1 MATLGS
7 NPQRLK
13 GRLRVNIN
21 ETCAYFA
28 ETARSKA
35 KMAAGAPGALFCA
48 SMLAGAY
55 VGIALI
61 LAWTTS
67 FGLPAGVR
75 PLVQGS
81 VFGIGLIL
89 VVLAGADMFTGHVMY
104 ETFGLAKRTINVVD
118 LVKLFLIVWIGNLVG
133 SVLLAF
139 IFSKA
144 GGLLFTAGDKAPGD
158 ILAGIVEKKESSPFI
173 VLFLKATLCNW
184 LVCLAIW
191 LAARLQNEAA
201 KMIGI
206 AWCLL
211 AFVACGFEHSVA
223 NMTAVSL
230 GLFNP
235 ARQLGDLGGAFYNL
249 GVVTLGNFVGG
260 SLFVT
265 GGASPNTWGWRRSI
279 LSQIAAATSS
289 KPKAPTSCAMRLW
302 NTTWSKRSPSSSR
315 RSAMSPRAT
324 ASVTS

>member
-1 MATLGS
+1 M
-7 NPQRLK
+7 
-13 GRLRVNIN
+13 NIT
-21 ETCAYFA
+21 ETCASFA

-35 KMAAGAPGALFCA
+35 KIAARAPGAFFCT

-104 ETFGLAKRTINVVD
+104 ESFGVARRTISWLDVARM
-118 LVKLFLIVWIGNLVG
+118 FLLVWIGNLVG
-133 SVLLAF
+133 SVILAF

-144 GGLLFTAGDKAPGD
+144 GGLLFTAGDKTPGD
-158 ILAGIVEKKESSPFI
+158 VLAGVITKKETSPFI
-173 VLFLKATLCNW
+173 VLFCKATLCNW

-191 LAARLQNEAA
+191 LAGRLKSEVA

-223 NMTAVSL
+223 NMTAVAL
-230 GLFNP
+230 GLFAPHPIGAIGP
-235 ARQLGDLGGAFYNL
+235 ALYNL
-249 GVVTLGNFVGG
+249 GVVTLGNLVGG
-260 SLFVT
+260 AVFVT
-265 GGASPNTWGWRRSI
+265 GAYLWAARGE
-279 LSQIAAATSS
+279 AAALSDT
-289 KPKAPTSCAMRLW
+289 APAS
-302 NTTWSKRSPSSSR
+302 
-315 RSAMSPRAT
+315 AT
-324 ASVTS
+324 AAGFTRS

>member
-1 MATLGS
+1 
-7 NPQRLK
+7 
-13 GRLRVNIN
+13 VNIT
-21 ETCAYFA
+21 ETCASFA
-28 ETARSKA
+28 ETARSKS
-35 KMAAGAPGALFCA
+35 KIAAGAPGAFFCT

-104 ETFGLAKRTINVVD
+104 ESFGVARRTISWLDVVRMFV
-118 LVKLFLIVWIGNLVG
+118 LVWVGNLVG
-133 SVLLAF
+133 AVILSF
-139 IFSKA
+139 IFAKA
-144 GGLLFTAGDKAPGD
+144 GGLLFTAGDKTPGD
-158 ILAGIVEKKESSPFI
+158 VLAGVIEKKETSPFL
-173 VLFLKATLCNW
+173 VLFCKATLCNW

-191 LAARLQNEAA
+191 LAGRLKSEVA
-201 KMIGI
+201 KMVGI

-230 GLFNP
+230 GLFAPHPIGAVGP
-235 ARQLGDLGGAFYNL
+235 ALYNL
-249 GVVTLGNFVGG
+249 GVVTLGNLVGG
-260 SLFVT
+260 ALFVT
-265 GGASPNTWGWRRSI
+265 GAYLWAARGEAVT
-279 LSQIAAATSS
+279 LSTAAPAKATAAAVT
-289 KPKAPTSCAMRLW
+289 
-302 NTTWSKRSPSSSR
+302 RS
-315 RSAMSPRAT
+315 
-324 ASVTS
+324 